1 MRYQVFKDSV
11 LVKIVK
17 GSKDKLLFKLLE
29 LEKENPNCKIRFTK
43 CL

>member
-1 MRYQVFKDSV
+1 MRYQIFKDSV
-11 LVKIVK
+11 LFKVVKV
-17 GSKDKLLFKLLE
+17 SKDKLLFKLLE